1 MATRC
6 SFSARSDPK
15 GSLLLGD
22 DLGGLSDGGRSAL
35 SVDHDLEALEVVQVG
50 AGLSLGELDC
60 EGGLGPLSGETS
72 LLGGFEEGAS
82 AGATSDI
89 DLHSCERDSFQR

>member
-1 MATRC
+1 MASRC
-6 SFSARSDPK
+6 SFGARSDLK

-22 DLGGLSDGGRSAL
+22 GLGGLSDGGRSAL
-35 SVDHDLEALEVVQVG
+35 SVDHNLEALQVVQVG
-50 AGLSLGELDC
+50 AGLSLGELHC

-72 LLGGFEEGAS
+72 LLGGLEEGAS